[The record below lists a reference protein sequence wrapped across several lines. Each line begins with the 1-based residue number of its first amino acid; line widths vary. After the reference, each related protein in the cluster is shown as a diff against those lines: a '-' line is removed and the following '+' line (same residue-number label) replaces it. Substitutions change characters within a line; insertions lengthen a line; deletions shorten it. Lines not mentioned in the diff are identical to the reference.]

1 MFARSRPNEIESSF
15 STERLGN
22 RSLAKKEEERK
33 GWGEGRDNEC
43 GEAYS
48 SREGNLR
55 NGRRVR

>member
-33 GWGEGRDNEC
+33 GGGEETTNVARPTV
-43 GEAYS
+43 
-48 SREGNLR
+48 REKGI
-55 NGRRVR
+55 